1 MKKNEV
7 FSAITA
13 VFKQS
18 PNKLFNYKRMAAA
31 IGAKSQSEKALVM
44 QRLKEMAEQGL
55 LDESEKGKFRF
66 TSRSKFVVGII
77 DKNNNAKMQ
86 LIPEDGGEKIFIADR
101 NANRAMKNDTF
112 KVLLYAHRKNRQPEG
127 EVVEILKRARETFV

>member
-18 PNKLFNYKRMAAA
+18 PNRSFNYKQMAAA

-66 TSRSKFVVGII
+66 TSRSKFVV
-77 DKNNNAKMQ
+77 
-86 LIPEDGGEKIFIADR
+86 
-101 NANRAMKNDTF
+101 
-112 KVLLYAHRKNRQPEG
+112 
-127 EVVEILKRARETFV
+127 